1 MSTKKTTDEQ
11 SMTCMKEETYP
22 IHLCKVV
29 FGVAMAGDPKDP
41 SSADTQTNL
50 MPTSLSLSLSLAY
63 LDYRP
68 TQVVLQ

>member
-41 SSADTQTNL
+41 SSDTQTNL
-50 MPTSLSLSLSLAY
+50 VPTSLSRLPAS
-63 LDYRP
+63 P
-68 TQVVLQ
+68 TYMST